1 MSFFTSEWLLPQKE
15 HIVRLDARA
24 IASWGGVKSPLMK
37 GTFHDY
43 PSRNE
48 VIPPPFLSGIQHR
61 SGIGVVSKFLAVF
74 EDAIDKSVICSLLG

>member
-24 IASWGGVKSPLMK
+24 IALREGVKSPLMK

-48 VIPPPFLSGIQHR
+48 VILPLFLSGIQHR

-74 EDAIDKSVICSLLG
+74 EDAIDKSVIGSLLG